1 MSFIDC
7 EKRDGNRLQSSVEA
21 TAACA
26 CEARV
31 SRRNV
36 MTYQKTRLVALMLSC
51 WSAAILCQAAQ
62 AQTAQDM
69 VGSWA
74 LVANVNIRE
83 DGTRVDVYGTN
94 PKGIQI
100 FESGGRFALV
110 TTRPDLPR
118 FASNNRMTG
127 TAEENAAI
135 VRGSNAS
142 LARTRN
148 KIRF

>member
-1 MSFIDC
+1 MRKQNWQIVA
-7 EKRDGNRLQSSVEA
+7 SVEA

-31 SRRNV
+31 SRRNL
-36 MTYQKTRLVALMLSC
+36 MTYQPTRLGALTLSC
-51 WSAAILCQAAQ
+51 WSEAILCQAAQ

-83 DGTRVDVYGTN
+83 DGTTVDVYGTN

-100 FESGGRFALV
+100 FESGG
-110 TTRPDLPR
+110 
-118 FASNNRMTG
+118 
-127 TAEENAAI
+127 
-135 VRGSNAS
+135 
-142 LARTRN
+142 
-148 KIRF
+148 